1 MGSLVTTPSWDVLLT
16 VTTSMDFLMGTT
28 RTCLSSLSTIMRH
41 TSSRV
46 WALYLLGVPKQAPM
60 VYYKGRGNFE
70 WFDVCFLNIK
80 IMYVYGI

>member
-28 RTCLSSLSTIMRH
+28 RTCLLSLSTIMRH

-46 WALYLLGVPKQAPM
+46 WTLYLAGVPKQVPI
-60 VYYKGRGNFE
+60 VYHKGRKYRE
-70 WFDVCFLNIK
+70 WFDVCLLWVIR
-80 IMYVYGI
+80 G